1 MAFAI
6 DHDDEATLINL
17 RYALAD
23 ALELCGQISSNWPE
37 VAVVSQI
44 LRAANIQVMW
54 LLKSPKTEF
63 ALERRQD
70 ELVPSAA

>member
-6 DHDDEATLINL
+6 DQDDEAVLINL
-17 RYALAD
+17 RYALSD
-23 ALELCGQISSNWPE
+23 ALELCGQVSSNRPE
-37 VAVVSQI
+37 AAVVSQI
-44 LRAANIQVMW
+44 IKCANIQVML
-54 LLKSPKTEF
+54 LLKSPKAEF